1 MRVITKNSEM
11 PSLDFI
17 ILISFS
23 YALLLFVVAFWAE
36 RASTTGRVAWIASPW
51 VYTLSLSVYCTGW
64 TLYGAVGYA
73 ARSGLE
79 YITIYLGPT
88 LVMIGWWWILRHLV
102 IVGRRQR
109 VTSIADLI
117 SSRYG
122 KSNILGMVVTA
133 LCVVSVTP
141 YIALQLQSI
150 TLSLSVF
157 YSADESINTQ
167 QHMTALWVAIGLAA
181 FTILFGTR
189 KLDANERHHGVVV
202 AVALEAV
209 VKLVALLAV
218 GAFVV
223 WEISGGIGETLARI
237 DSSKLAE
244 WRPDTGRWIAITMVS
259 AASIICLP
267 RMFQMMVVENED
279 EEHLR
284 IAAWSFPLY
293 LCLISLFVIPIAV
306 VGLDVLPSGSNP
318 DLFVLSLPLSQGQNG
333 LAVIAFL
340 GGFSA
345 ATSMVIVSAI
355 ALAIMISN
363 HAVLPL
369 YLSRR
374 NDRAAISGDVRRIV
388 LFARRTSIGVIL
400 GLGYFYYRLSG
411 GGTALASIGLIAFVG
426 IAQIFPSL
434 IGGLFWRGATRAG
447 ALTGLLVG
455 FSVWA
460 WTLLLP
466 GIGFDGLISVSVLN
480 DGPWGLEWLRPQAL
494 FGLVDFDP
502 ITHAVLLSL
511 SLNSFA
517 FVGISLATVPKPMEQ
532 LQAAQFIDFPSNT
545 IRQKDWVGSIANS
558 ENLMIMSQRILGS
571 DQARAFFQREAERQ
585 GDTGDIPTPTPSFI
599 HELERELA
607 GSVGGATA
615 HAMVGRALD
624 GAMLSVEDLLAV
636 ADESARILE
645 YSSALEIKSA
655 ELEKTANQLREAN
668 AKLTELSLQKDN
680 FLSQISHELR
690 TPMTSIRTFSE
701 ILRDEKNLN
710 AAEKKRYADII
721 NEESLRLTRLLD
733 DLLNLSVLESG
744 QVTLNIRDGQLK
756 ETLDRAVRAALI
768 GPESSIAVRRSL
780 ESERVTLRS
789 DHDRLAQVFINMIEN
804 ARKYCNAPEP
814 ELTIQVDD
822 TKRDLIIEFCD
833 NGQGVPDSVRP
844 TMFEKFARVNTN
856 ETGGVGLGLP
866 ICREIM
872 TRLGGEIRYLHRE
885 TGGIFQIV
893 HPKAVGLSKN

>member
-1 MRVITKNSEM
+1 M
-11 PSLDFI
+11 PSLDLI
-17 ILISFS
+17 ILISVS
-23 YALLLFVVAFWAE
+23 YALLLFVVAFLAE
-36 RASTTGRVAWIASPW
+36 GVSTTGRGAWIASPW

-79 YITIYLGPT
+79 YVTIYLGPT

-122 KSNILGMVVTA
+122 KSNILGIVVTV

-157 YSADESINTQ
+157 SGVDDGLDEQ

-202 AVALEAV
+202 AVALEAI

-218 GAFVV
+218 GVFVV
-223 WEISGGIGETLARI
+223 WGIAGGIGETLARV
-237 DSSKLAE
+237 DNSKLAD
-244 WRPDTGRWIAITMVS
+244 WRPATGRWIAITMVS
-259 AASIICLP
+259 AAAIICLP

-306 VGLDVLPSGSNP
+306 VGLDELPPGSNP
-318 DLFVLSLPLSQGQNG
+318 DLFVLSLPLSQGQNV

-363 HAVLPL
+363 HAVLPI
-369 YLSRR
+369 YLSRQM
-374 NDRAAISGDVRRIV
+374 DRAVISGDVRRIV
-388 LFARRTSIGVIL
+388 LFARRTAIGVIL
-400 GLGYFYYRLSG
+400 GLGYCYYRLSG
-411 GGTALASIGLIAFVG
+411 GGSALAAIGLIAFVG

-434 IGGLFWRGATRAG
+434 VGGLFWRGATRAG
-447 ALTGLLVG
+447 ALSGLLVG
-455 FSVWA
+455 FSIWA

-466 GIGFDGLISVSVLN
+466 GIGFDGLLSLSILN
-480 DGPWGLEWLRPQAL
+480 DGPWGLEWLRPQGL
-494 FGLVDFDP
+494 FGLSDFDP

-511 SLNSFA
+511 SFNSFA
-517 FVGISLATVPKPMEQ
+517 FIAISLVTVPKPMEQ
-532 LQAAQFIDFPSNT
+532 LQAAQFVDFPSNA
-545 IRQKDWVGSIANS
+545 IRQKDWVGSISNS
-558 ENLMIMSQRILGS
+558 ADLMMMSQRILGS
-571 DQARAFFQREAERQ
+571 DHARAFFLRAAERQ
-585 GDTGDIPTPTPSFI
+585 GDRGVMPTPTPSFI

-615 HAMVGRALD
+615 HAMVRRTLD
-624 GAMLSVEDLLAV
+624 GAMLSVDDLLAV
-636 ADESARILE
+636 ADESARIIE
-645 YSSALEIKSA
+645 YSSALEVKSA
-655 ELEKTANQLREAN
+655 EFAKTADQLREAN
-668 AKLTELSLQKDN
+668 AKLTELSRQKDN

-701 ILRDEKNLN
+701 ILRDEKNLD
-710 AAEKKRYADII
+710 ADEKKHYADII

-744 QVTLNIRDGQLK
+744 QVTLNFRNCELK

-768 GPESSIAVRRSL
+768 GPQPSIAVRRSC
-780 ESERVTLRS
+780 ERERVTLRS

-814 ELTIQVDD
+814 ELTIRVEQ
-822 TKRDLIIEFCD
+822 TKSGLLIEFHD
-833 NGQGVPDSVRP
+833 NGGGVPDSVQP
-844 TMFEKFARVNTN
+844 TMFEKFARASTS
-856 ETGGVGLGLP
+856 ETGGAGLGLP

-872 TRLGGEIRYLHRE
+872 TRLGGEIRYRQRS

-893 HPKAVGLSKN
+893 HPKMVGIG